1 MKHTTR
7 SRRTGLVA
15 AALVGALP
23 LALSACSAG
32 SGASSAK
39 DVTAGVGAE
48 WGACMRDAGFEV
60 EDPDDAMVESGVM
73 QSPPGAAQEEFER
86 AGARCAKDAGV
97 QGSSTAGQQEWERE
111 SANVASCIRENGYED
126 LPTQQPGVLDVTG
139 YPRAQEDAF
148 QKVLQDCNARFAPDT
163 TTQNVG

>member
-7 SRRTGLVA
+7 SRRTVLAA
-15 AALVGALP
+15 AALLCALP
-23 LALSACSAG
+23 LALSACSSA
-32 SGASSAK
+32 SEASSAK
-39 DVTAGVGAE
+39 DATAGVGAK

-97 QGSSTAGQQEWERE
+97 QGSSTADQQEWERE

-126 LPTQQPGVLDVTG
+126 LPVQRPGVLDVAG
-139 YPRAQEDAF
+139 YPRAQEAAF
-148 QKVLQDCNARFAPDT
+148 QKLLQECNAAFAPGT